1 MSPTERLEA
10 LPAELRRAVE
20 LAVIE
25 RLTPAEIADAC
36 RWSERGARGR
46 VARGLARLRR
56 TGARHD
62 RAALRRSAARDP
74 TPVPAGLL
82 AALLRLDEGR
92 LGGRPRAPAQVPASN
107 LIFRDPANRRS
118 T

>member
-1 MSPTERLEA
+1 MSPIERLEA

-36 RWSERGARGR
+36 RWSERAARGR

-56 TGARHD
+56 AGARRV
-62 RAALRRSAARDP
+62 RADLRRGAARDA
-74 TPVPAGLL
+74 TPIPSGLL

-92 LGGRPRAPAQVPASN
+92 RESVPARP
-107 LIFRDPANRRS
+107 LRS
-118 T
+118 PPRT